1 VTPQGLLKTCLYDSG
16 VFNIRNLMREGATD
30 NEVKTALLE
39 ALAHR
44 AKDGFEAERQRFMG
58 APVTESMTTIGG

>member
-1 VTPQGLLKTCLYDSG
+1 LYDSG
-16 VFNIRNLMREGATD
+16 VFNIRDLMREGATND
-30 NEVKTALLE
+30 DIKTALLQ

-44 AKDGFEAERQRFMG
+44 AKDGFEAERNRFLG